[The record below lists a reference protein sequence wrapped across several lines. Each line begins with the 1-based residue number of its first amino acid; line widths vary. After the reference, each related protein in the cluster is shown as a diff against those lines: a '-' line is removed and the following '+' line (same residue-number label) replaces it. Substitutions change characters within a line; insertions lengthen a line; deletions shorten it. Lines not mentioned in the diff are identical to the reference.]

1 VQQEIDRPART
12 GVIEG
17 LPNGNHL
24 PNGGPPSGSKHRG
37 LYWLAG
43 LLFLAVAATAFYLV
57 VQPKMSGQAPT
68 KAGRGGGR
76 GRGFGVVPVTAT
88 LAKRGDIGVY
98 ISNIA
103 TVTPIATVTVKS
115 RVDGQ
120 LMEVGFKEGQMVQ
133 KGDLLAVIDPRPYQ
147 AAVEQNEGQ
156 LARDQAILKNALIDL
171 DRYKMI
177 WTQKAIPKQQLD
189 TQEATVLQDQGT
201 VKLDQGQLDSARVNL
216 DYTRITSPITGR
228 VGLRLVDA
236 GNIVHATDTTGL
248 LVITQLQ
255 PITVIFSIAEDYVD
269 DVASQLR
276 AGNSLPVDALD
287 RDQLTEIAH
296 GSLLTTDNEID
307 TTTGTLRLRAL
318 FPNTDLKLFPNH
330 FINAKLLVRTLHNA
344 TLVPSAAIQRNEQMA
359 YVYTV
364 KPDQTVISQPV
375 EVQTTDGI
383 TTAVSG
389 LKPGATVV
397 TDGFDKLQ
405 DGSKISIKQ
414 GDGGAD
420 RQAGSG
426 QAGGAARGK
435 HGAAGGQSAA
445 GGQPAAGGDSTQ
457 TTAAPKRHGTSHS
470 QATGKGAAQ

>member
-1 VQQEIDRPART
+1 MA
-12 GVIEG
+12 
-17 LPNGNHL
+17 H
-24 PNGGPPSGSKHRG
+24 SSHRG

-43 LLFLAVAATAFYLV
+43 LVFVALAAAAIYVVAQT
-57 VQPKMSGQAPT
+57 KSTGQAPAGT
-68 KAGRGGGR
+68 GRGGRG
-76 GRGFGVVPVTAT
+76 GRGFGVVPVTVT
-88 LAKRGDIGVY
+88 QAKRGDIGVY
-98 ISNIA
+98 INNIA
-103 TVTPIATVTVKS
+103 TVTPISTVTVKS

-156 LARDQAILKNALIDL
+156 LARDEAILKNALIDL

-201 VKLDQGQLDSARVNL
+201 VKLDQGQLDNARVNL

-228 VGLRLVDA
+228 VGLRLVDP
-236 GNIVHATDTTGL
+236 GNIVHATDTNGL

-269 DVASQLR
+269 DVAGQLR
-276 AGNSLPVDALD
+276 AGHSLPVDALD

-296 GSLLTTDNEID
+296 GSLLTMDNEID
-307 TTTGTLRLRAL
+307 TTTGTVRLRAL
-318 FPNTDLKLFPNH
+318 FPNQDFKLFPNH
-330 FINAKLLVRTLHNA
+330 FVNAKLLVRTLHNA

-359 YVYTV
+359 YVYVV
-364 KPDQTVISQPV
+364 KPDQTVISQQV
-375 EVQTTDGI
+375 DVQTTDGI
-383 TTAVSG
+383 TTAVGG

-414 GDGGAD
+414 GGANRQGG
-420 RQAGSG
+420 
-426 QAGGAARGK
+426 
-435 HGAAGGQSAA
+435 
-445 GGQPAAGGDSTQ
+445 GGQPGSTPQNGRSATARQPSGGGDSSQ
-457 TTAAPKRHGTSHS
+457 TATTPKRHGTRRDET
-470 QATGKGAAQ
+470 TGKGAAQ

>member
-1 VQQEIDRPART
+1 MEIAETLEVPHKIDDSAPAVLAPP
-12 GVIEG
+12 VIED
-17 LPNGNHL
+17 PRTEDQSTH
-24 PNGGPPSGSKHRG
+24 SSHKG

-43 LLFLAVAATAFYLV
+43 LVFVALAAAAIYLVAQPKFTGGATA
-57 VQPKMSGQAPT
+57 A
-68 KAGRGGGR
+68 AGKGGGR
-76 GRGFGVVPVTAT
+76 GGRGFGVVPVTAT
-88 LAKRGDIGVY
+88 QAKRGDIGVY

-103 TVTPIATVTVKS
+103 TVTPLATVTVKS

-156 LARDQAILKNALIDL
+156 LARDEAILKNALIDL

-201 VKLDQGQLDSARVNL
+201 VKLDQGQLDNARVNL

-228 VGLRLVDA
+228 VGLRLVDP
-236 GNIVHATDTTGL
+236 GNIVHATDTNGL

-269 DVASQLR
+269 DVAGQLR
-276 AGNSLPVDALD
+276 AGNALPVDALD

-296 GSLLTTDNEID
+296 GSLLTMDNQID
-307 TTTGTLRLRAL
+307 TTTGTVRLRAL
-318 FPNTDLKLFPNH
+318 FPNQDFKLFPNH
-330 FINAKLLVRTLHNA
+330 FVNARLLVRTLHNA

-364 KPDQTVISQPV
+364 KPDQTVLSKEV
-375 EVQTTDGI
+375 EVQTTDGV

-389 LKPGATVV
+389 LNPGATVV

-405 DGSKISIKQ
+405 DGSKVSLKQ
-414 GDGGAD
+414 GGANRQGGP
-420 RQAGSG
+420 G
-426 QAGGAARGK
+426 QAGGGSRSRQ
-435 HGAAGGQSAA
+435 GAAA
-445 GGQPAAGGDSTQ
+445 GQPSTSGDSSQ
-457 TTAAPKRHGTSHS
+457 TTATPKGHGTRHS
-470 QATGKGAAQ
+470 QATSKGAAQ

>member
-1 VQQEIDRPART
+1 VEIAETLEVPQKIDDSAPAVLAPPVIEDPRLEDRPVKTRHT
-12 GVIEG
+12 
-17 LPNGNHL
+17 
-24 PNGGPPSGSKHRG
+24 G

-43 LLFLAVAATAFYLV
+43 LVFVALAAAGIYLYT
-57 VQPKMSGQAPT
+57 QPKTGGQAPT
-68 KAGRGGGR
+68 AGGRGGGR
-76 GRGFGVVPVTAT
+76 GGRGFGVVPVTAT
-88 LAKRGDIGVY
+88 QAKRGDIGVY

-133 KGDLLAVIDPRPYQ
+133 KGDLLALIDPRPYQ

-156 LARDQAILKNALIDL
+156 LARDEAILKNALIDL

-201 VKLDQGQLDSARVNL
+201 VKLDQGQLDNARVNL

-228 VGLRLVDA
+228 VGLRLVDP
-236 GNIVHATDTTGL
+236 GNIVHATDTNGL

-269 DVASQLR
+269 DVNSQVR
-276 AGNSLPVDALD
+276 AGNALPVDALD

-296 GSLLTTDNEID
+296 GSLLTTDNQID
-307 TTTGTLRLRAL
+307 TTTGTLRLRAI
-318 FPNTDLKLFPNH
+318 FPNQDLKLFPNH
-330 FINAKLLVRTLHNA
+330 FINARLLVRTLHNA

-359 YVYTV
+359 YVYMV
-364 KPDQTVISQPV
+364 KPDQTVISQEV

-405 DGSKISIKQ
+405 DGSKISVKQ
-414 GDGGAD
+414 GGAN
-420 RQAGSG
+420 RQAGAG
-426 QAGGAARGK
+426 QAGGGSRRQ
-435 HGAAGGQSAA
+435 GAAAGQSSMS
-445 GGQPAAGGDSTQ
+445 GDSSQ
-457 TTAAPKRHGTSHS
+457 TTATPKGHGTRHS
-470 QATGKGAAQ
+470 QTTGKGAVQ